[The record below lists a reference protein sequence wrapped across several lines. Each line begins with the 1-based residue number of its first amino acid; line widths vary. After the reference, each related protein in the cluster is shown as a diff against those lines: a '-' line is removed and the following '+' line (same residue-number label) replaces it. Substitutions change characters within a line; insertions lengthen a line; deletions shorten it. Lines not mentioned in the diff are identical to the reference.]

1 MSRIRA
7 MRGARRQRGISLLVV
22 MIVVLLSSLLALWAF
37 RSSLVNEALVGNDA
51 DYQRAFEA
59 AQAMVQD
66 AEMDIRG
73 ERADGTSCVGVA
85 AADTSDAAAAAVA
98 GRVCRIA
105 GALQFPEENKEVIGL
120 LAELDAEPTRC
131 RDGICQ
137 KRTGIQDFWA
147 DEATFNAMTRPSIV
161 SNLPVGARYG
171 QYTGA
176 QPPAAG
182 TPDPAKKDPMVN
194 PLLTESRDGLGAWYW
209 IEVMPYDTSPGELL
223 AGRAKLEL
231 NLNPNVVY
239 RITAVAIGL
248 KPRTRVVLQSTF
260 VRQKV
265 RN

>member
-1 MSRIRA
+1 MSRSSA

-59 AQAMVQD
+59 AQAMIQD

-85 AADTSDAAAAAVA
+85 AADTSNAAATVA
-98 GRVCRIA
+98 GRICRIT

-137 KRTGIQDFWA
+137 KRTGIQNFWA
-147 DEATFNAMTRPSIV
+147 DDATFTAMTRPSAV

-176 QPPAAG
+176 LPPVSGA
-182 TPDPAKKDPMVN
+182 PDPTKKDPMVN

-209 IEVMPYDTSPGELL
+209 IEVMPYDTSLGELL

-239 RITAVAIGL
+239 RITAVAIGF

>member
-1 MSRIRA
+1 MHS
-7 MRGARRQRGISLLVV
+7 ARRQRGISLLVV

-37 RSSLVNEALVGNDA
+37 RSSLVNEAIVGNDA

-59 AQAMVQD
+59 AQAMIQD

-73 ERADGTSCVGVA
+73 ERADGRSCVGA
-85 AADTSDAAAAAVA
+85 AAAAPGDAAGAAVA
-98 GRVCRIA
+98 GRICRIA
-105 GALQFPEENKEVIGL
+105 GTLRFPEENKELIGL

-137 KRTGIQDFWA
+137 KRTGIQDFWT
-147 DEATFNAMTRPSIV
+147 DDATFRAMTRPSTV

-176 QPPAAG
+176 LPPVAG
-182 TPDPAKKDPMVN
+182 TPDPAKSDPMVN
-194 PLLTESRDGLGAWYW
+194 PLLTESGADRGAWYW

-223 AGRAKLEL
+223 AGRAKLVL

-239 RITAVAIGL
+239 RITAVAVGL

-260 VRQKV
+260 VRQKI